1 MNIALIAGTFFP
13 HPGGAQVQIHN
24 LANKLNEKKIN
35 VECYL
40 FEKSNLNNNNY
51 KIIVF
56 NKFILSLVFL
66 LKYYLNL
73 DIYFI
78 LKVYLKKIITDKN
91 YDLWHFNFLNYK
103 SLILID
109 CLKDLNQKVLVTFQG
124 IDIQLN
130 KEISYGYRLD
140 KKYDNYLK
148 IVIKKIDYFSCL
160 SNTIKDDMLTF
171 DVPRDKMSI
180 IPNAAEIKKFQ
191 ELKKINKKNKKKIN
205 LITVARF
212 SEKKKGFDLLPELAS
227 KLIEAKVDFNW
238 NIIGKDTKKLLENNT
253 IKNNS
258 EKFSIVDDIMSFKET
273 YFPNSA
279 LISKYIES
287 DIYVNLSRIES
298 FGITFVEA
306 LASGIPVIS
315 FDTKGVNEIIK
326 DKYNGYIIKD
336 KNIELICKKIIEIC
350 NDTSLIKNL
359 EEGIL
364 NSSKEYDL
372 NLVTNKFLNIYR
384 SLKKK

>member
-1 MNIALIAGTFFP
+1 MNNNF
-13 HPGGAQVQIHN
+13 
-24 LANKLNEKKIN
+24 AN
-35 VECYL
+35 

-78 LKVYLKKIITDKN
+78 LKVYLKKTITDKN

-160 SNTIKDDMLTF
+160 SNTIKDDILTF

-191 ELKKINKKNKKKIN
+191 E
-205 LITVARF
+205 F
-212 SEKKKGFDLLPELAS
+212 
-227 KLIEAKVDFNW
+227 
-238 NIIGKDTKKLLENNT
+238 
-253 IKNNS
+253 
-258 EKFSIVDDIMSFKET
+258 
-273 YFPNSA
+273 
-279 LISKYIES
+279 
-287 DIYVNLSRIES
+287 
-298 FGITFVEA
+298 
-306 LASGIPVIS
+306 
-315 FDTKGVNEIIK
+315 
-326 DKYNGYIIKD
+326 
-336 KNIELICKKIIEIC
+336 
-350 NDTSLIKNL
+350 
-359 EEGIL
+359 
-364 NSSKEYDL
+364 
-372 NLVTNKFLNIYR
+372 
-384 SLKKK
+384 